1 MLHWTWRLLGSLGA
15 RGPRALALVLAV
27 GVVGLP
33 AFSRK
38 VRPVHASTVAVPAVD
53 PLVGKAADI
62 DAILARKAPAL
73 GLTVR
78 QQLAGALV
86 EESRAAKLD
95 PFMVLAVM
103 RVESE
108 FDEDALSF
116 RGARGLMQVRPST
129 LAFLAR
135 QQGLRLPLAEIG
147 NDPVLSTRLAIRYL
161 GRLVQSFHGDLDRAL
176 MAYNAGPHRLH
187 VAVSER
193 DVDRLDRLA
202 VYPRRVHRAYRRLQ
216 ALPPSDDLTLATRQ
230 LAAAIGE

>member
-1 MLHWTWRLLGSLGA
+1 MLHLTWRLLGSLGA
-15 RGPRALALVLAV
+15 RGPRVLALTLAM

-33 AFSRK
+33 VFSRK
-38 VRPVHASTVAVPAVD
+38 VLPVRAPAVILPAVE
-53 PLVGKAADI
+53 PLSESAAEI
-62 DAILARKAPAL
+62 DAVLARKAPAL

-78 QQLAGALV
+78 QQLAGALI
-86 EESRAAKLD
+86 EESHAAKLD

-135 QQGLRLPLAEIG
+135 QQGLRLPLAEIEH
-147 NDPVLSTRLAIRYL
+147 DPVLSTRLAIRYL
-161 GRLVQSFHGDLDRAL
+161 GRLVQSFHGDIDRAL

-187 VAVSER
+187 VAVSAR
-193 DVDRLDRLA
+193 DTDRLGRLA
-202 VYPRRVHRAYRRLQ
+202 AYPRRVHRAYRRLQ

-230 LAAAIGE
+230 GTAPIGE